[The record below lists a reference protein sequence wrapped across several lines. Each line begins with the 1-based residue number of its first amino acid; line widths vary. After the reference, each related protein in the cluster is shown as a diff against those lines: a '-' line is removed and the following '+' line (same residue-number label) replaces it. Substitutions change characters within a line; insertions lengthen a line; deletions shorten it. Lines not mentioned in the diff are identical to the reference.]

1 MKIYINLAS
10 DLAFMVMNWK
20 IICLKMYFNEDYEKP
35 VLLNLVATVR
45 S

>member
-1 MKIYINLAS
+1 MILYMNLAS
-10 DLAFMVMNWK
+10 DLALMVMSWK
-20 IICLKMYFNEDYEKP
+20 IIWVKMYFNEDYEKP